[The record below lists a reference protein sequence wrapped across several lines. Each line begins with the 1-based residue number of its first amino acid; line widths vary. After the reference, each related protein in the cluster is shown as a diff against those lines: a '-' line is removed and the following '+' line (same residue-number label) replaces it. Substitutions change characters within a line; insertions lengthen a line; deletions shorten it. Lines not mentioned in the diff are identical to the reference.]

1 MNKNQLVLLTP
12 KQRMD
17 AFSLKADR
25 AVADGIIDSLYEKK
39 VSETDVCWT
48 DDSI

>member
-12 KQRMD
+12 QRMD
-17 AFSLKADR
+17 AFSLKTDY
-25 AVADGIIDSLYEKK
+25 AVTDGIIDSLYEKK
-39 VSETDVCWT
+39 VSGTDVCWT